1 VLRLWAPVVFYMAA
15 IFYVSSLPQPPLPAG
30 GDKPWHSIGYF
41 GFALVVV
48 RAVAG
53 GLPRRITRRTAV
65 WAIAIAVSYAASDEI
80 HQMFVP
86 GRSADAADLIAD
98 AVGVC
103 AGTAVCWAW
112 GATGHKAHVTGHESH
127 VTTTPRT
134 PGV

>member
-1 VLRLWAPVVFYMAA
+1 VLRLWAPVVVYMAA
-15 IFYVSSLPQPPLPAG
+15 IFYLSSLPQPPLPAG

-53 GLPRRITRRTAV
+53 GLPRRITGRTAV
-65 WAIAIAVSYAASDEI
+65 LAIAIAVAYAASDEI

-98 AVGVC
+98 AVGAC
-103 AGTAVCWAW
+103 TGTAACWAW
-112 GATGHKAHVTGHESH
+112 GLSRHKAQGTRHKSQED
-127 VTTTPRT
+127 RL
-134 PGV
+134 